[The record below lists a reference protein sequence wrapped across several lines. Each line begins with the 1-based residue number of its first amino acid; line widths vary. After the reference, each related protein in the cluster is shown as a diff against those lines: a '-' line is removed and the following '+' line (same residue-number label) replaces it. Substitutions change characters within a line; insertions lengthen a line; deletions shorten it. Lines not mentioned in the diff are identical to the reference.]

1 MVTKTTYHQIFTD
14 LEQSASRR
22 SATAETLADLAEI
35 NYDAMWYGIRAI
47 AYALDGATPAKV
59 RALLLDRGYN
69 V

>member
-14 LEQSASRR
+14 LGAEREPAQRYRR
-22 SATAETLADLAEI
+22 D
-35 NYDAMWYGIRAI
+35 
-47 AYALDGATPAKV
+47 ATPAKV